1 MCGIAD
7 GPADGG
13 FPVGQL
19 YAVAV
24 HALAGPARYL
34 QGWLK
39 SALGL
44 FIDYY
49 AKPSCL
55 GFSSWSVNK

>member
-13 FPVGQL
+13 FSIGQL

-34 QGWLK
+34 QGSLK

-44 FIDYY
+44 FIDY
-49 AKPSCL
+49 ANRVTWIPELVSQ
-55 GFSSWSVNK
+55 